1 MCDSL
6 DTEYAGTW
14 YEQKSYPTVW
24 YMSSTSCLSSSIT
37 IVDDGSIQMTRSGV
51 DGSGKD
57 CIVLGIACIP
67 DKKKPLLKVKS
78 MVTNGTAW
86 RNERQDYQTSL
97 QDHAYLRDQQRTSH
111 TYIE

>member
-1 MCDSL
+1 MAIIGVTSGQMMSL
-6 DTEYAGTW
+6 GKCPDVPSKRSFDINKYAGTW

-51 DGSGKD
+51 DG
-57 CIVLGIACIP
+57 
-67 DKKKPLLKVKS
+67 KS